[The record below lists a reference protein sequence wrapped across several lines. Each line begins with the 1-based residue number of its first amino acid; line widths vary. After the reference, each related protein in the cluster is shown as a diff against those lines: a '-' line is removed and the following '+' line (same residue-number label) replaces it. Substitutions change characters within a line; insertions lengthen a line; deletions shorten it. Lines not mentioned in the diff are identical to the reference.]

1 MGQEIK
7 VFGFCPTV
15 ITEKPKTE
23 IKLMKNDREKV
34 EVEQVCKRTY
44 TASLISVC
52 MCVCK
57 CVRVTI

>member
-34 EVEQVCKRTY
+34 EVE
-44 TASLISVC
+44 
-52 MCVCK
+52 
-57 CVRVTI
+57 